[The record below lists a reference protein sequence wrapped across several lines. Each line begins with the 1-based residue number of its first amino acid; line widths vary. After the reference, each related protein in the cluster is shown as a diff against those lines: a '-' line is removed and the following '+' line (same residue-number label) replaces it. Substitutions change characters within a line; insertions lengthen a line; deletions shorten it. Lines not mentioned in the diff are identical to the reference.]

1 MKVIKYLFF
10 LIIIGLIGLFVYAAT
25 KDGSFQIAES
35 KVINAPAE
43 VIFEHVNDFKKWEAW
58 GPWMKKDPNM
68 KLSYAENTAGEGGS
82 YSWESE
88 TEGNGSMITNSVIP
102 NMEIAQEINFNTPMG
117 DSQSNVYWTFEEQD
131 QGGTKVSWGMN
142 GEQSIFEKIYFLF
155 QDETL
160 EEGVSPMYKEGL
172 ENLEKIALSEVSK
185 YSISTPTEVEFDG
198 GYYMYIT
205 AEVQQEAIS
214 LKMGEMFGVIMKYMS
229 DNNIPQ
235 SGMPLTV
242 YKEMNSEQGT
252 TILSTGIPV
261 AERVIVPWNNAVLC
275 GKLPKGKMIKTVLT
289 GNYTNLDEAWKK
301 AYTYM
306 TQNEIKPTW
315 NSEAFEIYMNDPGAV
330 KNPAKWVTNLYIPVK

>member
-1 MKVIKYLFF
+1 MKIIKYLFF

-43 VIFEHVNDFKKWEAW
+43 VIFEHVSDFKKWETW

-68 KLSYAENTAGEGGS
+68 QLSYAENTVGAGGS

-88 TEGNGSMITNSVIP
+88 TEGNGSMTTIKVIP
-102 NMEIAQEINFNTPMG
+102 NQEIAQEITFNSPIG

-142 GEQSIFEKIYFLF
+142 GEQSLLEKVYFLF

-160 EEGVSPMYKEGL
+160 EQAVSPMYQEGL
-172 ENLEKIALSEVSK
+172 ENLSKIALNEVSQ
-185 YSISTPTEVEFDG
+185 YNVNVEGVVEFDG
-198 GYYMYIT
+198 GYYMYVT
-205 AEVQQEAIS
+205 AEVQQEAVS
-214 LKMGEMFGVIMKYMS
+214 QKMAEMFGMISKYMS

-252 TILSTGIPV
+252 TIMSTGIPV
-261 AERVIVPWNNAVLC
+261 AERVIVPWNNTVLC

-289 GNYTNLDEAWKK
+289 GNYTNLGEAWEK
-301 AYTYM
+301 AYAHM
-306 TQNEIKPTW
+306 AQNELQPTW
-315 NSEAFEIYMNDPGAV
+315 NSEPFEIYMNDPGVV
-330 KNPAKWVTNLYIPVK
+330 KNPAKWVTNLYIPIK